1 MNPGPSNELDLTVFG
16 IAVLLFAVAA
26 IGFWWLRNR
35 GVVTGQ
41 GPIRLVALRP
51 LGQKRVLALVEVE
64 DERFLLGMTD
74 AQISCLGRLPS
85 SASSGVPE
93 AKGAAA

>member
-1 MNPGPSNELDLTVFG
+1 MSPGVSNDLDLTVFG
-16 IAVLLFAVAA
+16 IAVLVFAVAA
-26 IGFWWLRNR
+26 AGFWFLRNR
-35 GVVTGQ
+35 GAVTGQ
-41 GPIRLVALRP
+41 GPIRLLALRP

-85 SASSGVPE
+85 SAAAEAPE